1 MRRPAEKPGVPE
13 LAREQKVQRFC
24 REKSWGGRYV
34 LEDARGCRVPGAQPH
49 WKLSLQLPPPPPR
62 SGPLEWSAKLGGGDN
77 PPRDFPTPCFPRVL
91 KMEDFFPE
99 TYRLDIRDEREA
111 FFTLFDGEKSLD
123 SRPTLGRP
131 VQDWTK
137 MGV

>member
-49 WKLSLQLPPPPPR
+49 WKLSLQLPPPPTQIGAPGMV
-62 SGPLEWSAKLGGGDN
+62 SQAGGRRQ
-77 PPRDFPTPCFPRVL
+77 PSP
-91 KMEDFFPE
+91 
-99 TYRLDIRDEREA
+99 
-111 FFTLFDGEKSLD
+111 
-123 SRPTLGRP
+123 
-131 VQDWTK
+131 
-137 MGV
+137 